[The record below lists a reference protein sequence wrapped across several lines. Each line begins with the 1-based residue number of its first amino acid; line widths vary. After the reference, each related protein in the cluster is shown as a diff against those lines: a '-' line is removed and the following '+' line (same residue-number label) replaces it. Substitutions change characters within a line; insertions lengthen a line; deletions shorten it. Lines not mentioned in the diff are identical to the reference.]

1 MEGLVVLAVSA
12 CLSVLT
18 VLLVIRSL
26 ARRDPSTAP
35 RDLLREEW
43 TATPTEPAPTE
54 APDARPT
61 PETAPETARTPH
73 GEACEL

>member
-26 ARRDPSTAP
+26 VRRDPSTAP

-43 TATPTEPAPTE
+43 TATHPEPAPTE
-54 APDARPT
+54 ASGSD
-61 PETAPETARTPH
+61 PEPPPAPGTARAPR